1 MSLQAEKLELIQL
14 LLNTDNPSIIQ
25 KIKSV
30 FQSSEEAVDIWDELT
45 KGQKMDLEA
54 AIEESKNNL
63 TVDFDTFMKEHR

>member
-1 MSLQAEKLELIQL
+1 MSLQAEKLKLIQL